1 MTVLI
6 GPPASAYA
14 ALLQRVR
21 ARVSGFVNPSG
32 RGDDSRQICTMST
45 KPVT

>member
-6 GPPASAYA
+6 GPAASAYA

-21 ARVSGFVNPSG
+21 ARVSVNPSG

-45 KPVT
+45 KPAT